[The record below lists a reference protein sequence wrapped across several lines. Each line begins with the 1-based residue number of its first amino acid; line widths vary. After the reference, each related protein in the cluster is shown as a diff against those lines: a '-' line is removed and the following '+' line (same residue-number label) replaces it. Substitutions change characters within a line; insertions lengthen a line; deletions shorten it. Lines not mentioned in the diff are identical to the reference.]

1 MKIAFFHELPFGG
14 AHRVVVEYG
23 KILSKNHDVD
33 VFYVD
38 REEEK
43 DLESI
48 FNKSYFFKFSQKS
61 GKGWGTRLYNDTVGL
76 FFLSILHWRI
86 AQLIDEQKYDFVFV
100 HPSKFTQAPF
110 ILRYL
115 KTKTIYFC
123 QEPLRIAHDP
133 LLSVLPNASFPKKV
147 YEWANRFFREIVD
160 ASNMGRAGKL
170 LANSKFAATW
180 IEKAYAKKAEVC
192 YLGVDTKLF
201 APSTARKTDDILFLG
216 QKIAIE
222 GYDLFEK
229 AVSLFEKRP
238 KIAYIERDEH
248 GKGIADSDLVSAIQ
262 KAKVVVCLSRNEPF
276 GLTALEAASC
286 EVPVVAINEGGF
298 VESVIDG
305 KTGFLVEPSPRPI
318 FEKLELLLQD
328 EKLRN
333 KLGREARKNVLANW
347 TWVKSVERFSRI
359 IGEWGKNQ

>member
-14 AHRVVVEYG
+14 ARRVVVEYG
-23 KILSKNHDVD
+23 KILSKKHHVD

-43 DLESI
+43 DLGSV
-48 FNKSYFFKFSQKS
+48 FNKAYFFRYFQKG
-61 GKGWGTRLYNDTVGL
+61 GKGQWGTRLYNDTLGL

-86 AQLIDEQKYDFVFV
+86 ARLIDEQKYDFVFV

-110 ILRYL
+110 ILRFL

-123 QEPLRIAHDP
+123 QEPLRIAYD
-133 LLSVLPNASFPKKV
+133 LMLSVLPKTSVYKKL
-147 YEWANRFFREIVD
+147 YEWVNRFFREIVD
-160 ASNMGRAGKL
+160 ASNMAKADKL

-180 IEKAYAKKAEVC
+180 IEKAYGKKADVC
-192 YLGVDTKLF
+192 YLGVDTNLF
-201 APSTARKTDDILFLG
+201 APRDTKKTDDILFLG

-229 AVSLFEKRP
+229 ALSLFEKAP
-238 KIAYIERDEH
+238 KVAYIERDEY
-248 GKGIADSDLVSAIQ
+248 GKGISDSDLVLAIQ

-333 KLGREARKNVLANW
+333 QLGREAREQILEKW
-347 TWVKSVERFSRI
+347 TWEKSVDRFLKITRI
-359 IGEWGKNQ
+359 TGN